1 MPTLATHATDA
12 FTHSLQ
18 SAGLIGGILMPGVAA
33 VVFFL
38 TPKGTEVSNAAH

>member
-1 MPTLATHATDA
+1 MPALATHATDA

-18 SAGLIGGILMPGVAA
+18 SGGLLFAVAA

-38 TPKGTEVSNAAH
+38 TPKGTEVSNAKH